1 MGKLVTSNFN
11 SHNAKQFVESIT
23 ESSNNIYYVFVG
35 KHTEFEGGTTPTQNN
50 SPEGTF
56 YQPYRDMIYGK
67 HVTSSDIKHMIAN
80 NIWTSGTV
88 YAQYDHRDGDL
99 RNKQF
104 YAHVEEANGD
114 FSVFKCLG
122 NNKGAPSTEQP
133 SAAQTSPDDEIY
145 ITTADKYQW
154 KLMYEVPLA
163 TYKKFSTAKKFPIV
177 DHANV
182 SGNAVS
188 GAIDFVTVN
197 EGGVRYNSVAN
208 GVIKATNIGG
218 DPRMIEIESLVS
230 ANLTISSNAT
240 VSGTFSSAEPIEL
253 AGKFANGDLLDSN
266 NEPSTTNRAGY
277 DASAQPFT
285 NVVATA
291 VAVESN
297 TSHLRTVDI
306 AGNFF
311 INKSDVIVRGTTSN
325 ATAIIDDRVS
335 DTSSVSSNNQ
345 FYKGSTFYIASG
357 PGAGAAS
364 QIEDYLVTG
373 SARRILLA
381 NSTGFADTSG
391 MIIDS
396 TSRFEISPT
405 VTITGDGSGAE
416 ARAIVNTAIG
426 AVDTIEVTKRGS
438 GYTHANAKVEGNT
451 GIVVIESDGLANT
464 TADTAN
470 VTVIIGPKG
479 GHGSDPINELYSDT
493 VGVSVDFANSQGGQI
508 PATND
513 FRQIGILK
521 DPLFSNV
528 VITIGNTTT
537 SGGATAT
544 GTAFQDEEVV
554 TQNTSGA
561 FGVVTSRGA
570 GTINLSNVYGQFTET
585 TVGAADEDTHRI
597 SGGTSATSSTPTGVQ
612 TNERASSGFT
622 QFDQR
627 LRLTGLQVSTSE
639 ADFQVDEVVNQS
651 ETGATGIVHTIN
663 TTATANVL
671 PLTNVKGNWGIRD
684 TGEADGNAFE
694 GATSKASGHV
704 TGKAGPDIVPNTGEV
719 IYIENVS
726 AITRDDD
733 QTERIKLMIEF

>member
-23 ESSNNIYYVFVG
+23 ESANSIYYVFIG

-56 YQPYRDMIYGK
+56 YEPYRDMIYGK
-67 HVTSSDIKHMIAN
+67 HVTDSDIKHMIAN
-80 NIWTSGTV
+80 NAWTSGTV

-99 RNKQF
+99 KNKQF
-104 YAHVEEANGD
+104 FAHVEEANGD

-133 SAAQTSPDDEIY
+133 SASQTSPDDEIY

-163 TYKKFSTAKKFPIV
+163 TYNKFSTAKKFPIV

-197 EGGVRYNSVAN
+197 DGGVRYNSVAN

-218 DPRMIEIESLVS
+218 EPRMIEIESLVS
-230 ANLTISSNAT
+230 ANLTITSNST
-240 VSGTFSSAEPIEL
+240 VSGTFASAEPIEL

-266 NEPSTTNRAGY
+266 NQPSTTSRAGY
-277 DASAQPFT
+277 DASARPFT

-291 VAVESN
+291 VVVESN
-297 TSHLRTVDI
+297 TTHLRTVDI
-306 AGNFF
+306 SGNFF
-311 INKSDVIVRGTTSN
+311 INKSNVIVRGSTSN
-325 ATAIIDDRVS
+325 ATAIISDRVS

-364 QIEDYLVTG
+364 QIEDYIVTG
-373 SARRILLA
+373 SARRVLLA
-381 NSTGFADTSG
+381 NSTGFSNSSG

-405 VTITGDGSGAE
+405 VTITGDGAGAE

-438 GYTHANAKVEGNT
+438 GYTHANATVVGNT

-464 TADTAN
+464 RADTAN

-493 VGVSVDFANSQGGQI
+493 VGISVDFANSQGGQI

-528 VITIGNTTT
+528 VITLANTIS
-537 SGGATAT
+537 SGGGTAT
-544 GTAFQDEEVV
+544 GTSFQDEEVV

-570 GTINLSNVYGQFTET
+570 GTINLSNVYGQFVT
-585 TVGAADEDTHRI
+585 TTDANTTHNI
-597 SGGTSATSSTPTGVQ
+597 KGGTSLTISTISDFQ
-612 TNERASSGFT
+612 TNERGSSSFS

-639 ADFQVDEVVNQS
+639 ADFQVDEVVNQP

-671 PLTNVKGNWGIRD
+671 SLTNVKGNWGTRD
-684 TGEADGNAFE
+684 TGETDGNEFD
-694 GATSKASGHV
+694 GADSKASGHV
-704 TGKAGPDIVPNTGEV
+704 TGKAGPDIVPHTGEV
-719 IYIENVS
+719 IYIENIN

>member
-23 ESSNNIYYVFVG
+23 ESANSIYYVFIG

-56 YQPYRDMIYGK
+56 YEPYRDMIYGK
-67 HVTSSDIKHMIAN
+67 HVTDSDIKHMIAN
-80 NIWTSGTV
+80 NAWTSGTV

-99 RNKQF
+99 KNKQF
-104 YAHVEEANGD
+104 FAHVEEANGD

-133 SAAQTSPDDEIY
+133 SASQTSPDDEIY

-163 TYKKFSTAKKFPIV
+163 TYNKFSTAKKFPIV

-197 EGGVRYNSVAN
+197 DGGVRYNSVAN

-218 DPRMIEIESLVS
+218 EPRMIEIESLVS
-230 ANLTISSNAT
+230 ANLTITSNST
-240 VSGTFSSAEPIEL
+240 VSGTFASAEPIEL

-266 NEPSTTNRAGY
+266 NQPSTTSRAGY
-277 DASAQPFT
+277 DASARPFT

-291 VAVESN
+291 VVVESN
-297 TSHLRTVDI
+297 TTHLRTVDI
-306 AGNFF
+306 SGNFF
-311 INKSDVIVRGTTSN
+311 INKSNVIVRGSTSN
-325 ATAIIDDRVS
+325 ATAIISDRVS

-364 QIEDYLVTG
+364 QIEDYIVTG
-373 SARRILLA
+373 SARRVLLA
-381 NSTGFADTSG
+381 NSTGFSNSSG

-405 VTITGDGSGAE
+405 VTITGDGAGAE

-438 GYTHANAKVEGNT
+438 GYTHANATVVGNT

-464 TADTAN
+464 RADTAN

-493 VGVSVDFANSQGGQI
+493 VGISVDFANSQGGQI

-528 VITIGNTTT
+528 VITLANTIS
-537 SGGATAT
+537 SGGGTAT
-544 GTAFQDEEVV
+544 GTSFQDEEVV

-570 GTINLSNVYGQFTET
+570 GTINLSNVYGQFVT
-585 TVGAADEDTHRI
+585 TTDANTTHNI
-597 SGGTSATSSTPTGVQ
+597 KGGTSLTISTVSDFQ
-612 TNERASSGFT
+612 TNERGSSSFS

-639 ADFQVDEVVNQS
+639 ADFQVDEVVNQP

-671 PLTNVKGNWGIRD
+671 SLTNVKGNWGIRD

>member
-23 ESSNNIYYVFVG
+23 ESANSIYYVFIG

-56 YQPYRDMIYGK
+56 YEPYRDMIYGK
-67 HVTSSDIKHMIAN
+67 HVTDSDIKHMIAN
-80 NIWTSGTV
+80 NAWTSGTV

-99 RNKQF
+99 KNKQF
-104 YAHVEEANGD
+104 FAHVEEANGD

-133 SAAQTSPDDEIY
+133 SASQTSPDDEIY

-163 TYKKFSTAKKFPIV
+163 TYNKFSTAKKFPIV

-197 EGGVRYNSVAN
+197 DGGVRYNSVAN

-218 DPRMIEIESLVS
+218 EPRMIEIESLVS
-230 ANLTISSNAT
+230 ANLTITSNST
-240 VSGTFSSAEPIEL
+240 VSGTFASAEPIEL

-266 NEPSTTNRAGY
+266 NQPSTTSRAGY
-277 DASAQPFT
+277 DASARPFT

-291 VAVESN
+291 VVVESN
-297 TSHLRTVDI
+297 TTHLRTVDI
-306 AGNFF
+306 SGNFF
-311 INKSDVIVRGTTSN
+311 INKSNVIVRGSTSN
-325 ATAIIDDRVS
+325 ATAIISDRVS

-364 QIEDYLVTG
+364 QIEDYIVTG
-373 SARRILLA
+373 SARRVLLA
-381 NSTGFADTSG
+381 NSTGFSNSSG

-405 VTITGDGSGAE
+405 VTITGDGAGAE

-438 GYTHANAKVEGNT
+438 GYTHANATVVGNT

-464 TADTAN
+464 RADTAN

-493 VGVSVDFANSQGGQI
+493 VGISVDFANSQGGQI

-528 VITIGNTTT
+528 VITLANTIS
-537 SGGATAT
+537 SGGGTAT
-544 GTAFQDEEVV
+544 GTSFQDEEVV

-570 GTINLSNVYGQFTET
+570 GTINLSNVYGQFVT
-585 TVGAADEDTHRI
+585 TTDANTTHNI
-597 SGGTSATSSTPTGVQ
+597 KGGTSLTISTVSDFQ
-612 TNERASSGFT
+612 TNERGSSSFS

-639 ADFQVDEVVNQS
+639 ADFQVDEVVNQP

-671 PLTNVKGNWGIRD
+671 SLTNVKGNWGTRD
-684 TGEADGNAFE
+684 TGETDGNEFD
-694 GATSKASGHV
+694 GADSKASGHV
-704 TGKAGPDIVPNTGEV
+704 TGKAGPDIVPHTGEV
-719 IYIENVS
+719 IYIENIN

>member
-23 ESSNNIYYVFVG
+23 ESANSIYYVFIG
-35 KHTEFEGGTTPTQNN
+35 KHIDFDGGITPTQNN

-56 YQPYRDMIYGK
+56 YEPYRDMIYGK
-67 HVTSSDIKHMIAN
+67 HVTDSDIKHMIAN
-80 NIWTSGTV
+80 NAWTSGTV

-99 RNKQF
+99 KNKQF
-104 YAHVEEANGD
+104 FAHVEEANGD

-122 NNKGAPSTEQP
+122 NNKGAPSTEPP
-133 SAAQTSPDDEIY
+133 SASQTSPDDEIY

-163 TYKKFSTAKKFPIV
+163 TYNKFSTAKKFPIV

-197 EGGVRYNSVAN
+197 DGGVRYNSVAN

-218 DPRMIEIESLVS
+218 EPRMIEIESLVS
-230 ANLTISSNAT
+230 ANLTITSNST
-240 VSGTFSSAEPIEL
+240 VSGTFASAEPIEL

-266 NEPSTTNRAGY
+266 NQPSTTSRAGY
-277 DASAQPFT
+277 DASARPFT

-291 VAVESN
+291 VVVESN
-297 TSHLRTVDI
+297 TTHLRTVDI
-306 AGNFF
+306 SGNFF
-311 INKSDVIVRGTTSN
+311 INKSNVIVRGSTSN
-325 ATAIIDDRVS
+325 ATAIISDRVS

-364 QIEDYLVTG
+364 QIEDYIVTG
-373 SARRILLA
+373 SARRVLLA
-381 NSTGFADTSG
+381 NSTGFSNSSG

-405 VTITGDGSGAE
+405 VTITGDGAGAE

-438 GYTHANAKVEGNT
+438 GYTHANATVVGNT

-464 TADTAN
+464 RADTAN

-493 VGVSVDFANSQGGQI
+493 VGISVDFANSQGGQI

-528 VITIGNTTT
+528 VITLANTTT

-570 GTINLSNVYGQFTET
+570 GTINLSNVYGQFVT
-585 TVGAADEDTHRI
+585 TTDANTTHNI
-597 SGGTSATSSTPTGVQ
+597 KGGTSLTVSTISDFQ
-612 TNERASSGFT
+612 TNERGSSSFT

-639 ADFQVDEVVNQS
+639 ADFQVDEVVNQP
-651 ETGATGIVHTIN
+651 ETGATGRVHTIN

-671 PLTNVKGNWGIRD
+671 SLTNVKGNWGTRD
-684 TGEADGNAFE
+684 TGETDGNEFD
-694 GATSKASGHV
+694 GADSKASGHV
-704 TGKAGPDIVPNTGEV
+704 TGKAGPDIVPHTGEI
-719 IYIENVS
+719 IYIENIN